1 MAKSSTEKSETSK
14 GEATTRSKT
23 RLSTTIK
30 WFRTVVISILVL
42 AVLGAAGVAA
52 VALVHGT
59 WQVNPIVSGSMRPGL
74 PVGGVVISERIPI
87 DQVALRDVIEFKNPD
102 DPADLMVHR
111 IVSLTKNKSGQFVIK
126 TQGDA
131 NNAQDPWTLTLGGK
145 YAYEAR
151 WSLPLLGYVAVAYQ
165 NHRGLVLL
173 GVGVVLLGTA
183 ASVIYGPK
191 RRDKDHDDDDDDHD
205 DDGDGDERHGSTG
218 FAMPPPTKASE
229 DVTPA
234 SKHAS
239 TTTHAV
245 EPQLFGVDA
254 DRIDGED
261 PLVPEE
267 PPVPRHWNDRF

>member
-1 MAKSSTEKSETSK
+1 
-14 GEATTRSKT
+14 
-23 RLSTTIK
+23 
-30 WFRTVVISILVL
+30 
-42 AVLGAAGVAA
+42 
-52 VALVHGT
+52 
-59 WQVNPIVSGSMRPGL
+59 
-74 PVGGVVISERIPI
+74 
-87 DQVALRDVIEFKNPD
+87 
-102 DPADLMVHR
+102 
-111 IVSLTKNKSGQFVIK
+111 VIK

-183 ASVIYGPK
+183 ANLIYGPK
-191 RRDKDHDDDDDDHD
+191 RRDKEHDDDDDDD
-205 DDGDGDERHGSTG
+205 DDDERHGSTG

-239 TTTHAV
+239 TDMQAV
-245 EPQLFGVDA
+245 EPQPFGIDA

-267 PPVPRHWNDRF
+267 PPVQRHWNDRF

>member
-23 RLSTTIK
+23 KLSTTVK
-30 WFRTVVISILVL
+30 WFRTVVISIVVL

-74 PVGGVVISERIPI
+74 PLGGVVISERIPL
-87 DQVALRDVIEFKNPD
+87 DQVALRDVIEFKNPYI
-102 DPADLMVHR
+102 PTDLMVHR
-111 IVSLTKNKSGQFVIK
+111 IVSLTKSKSGQLVIK

-131 NNAQDPWTLTLGGK
+131 NTIQDPWTLTLGGK

-151 WSLPLLGYVAVAYQ
+151 WSLPLLGYAAVAYQ

-191 RRDKDHDDDDDDHD
+191 RRDKDHDDGDDDDD
-205 DDGDGDERHGSTG
+205 DDDDGDERHGSTG

-239 TTTHAV
+239 TTTLAV
-245 EPQLFGVDA
+245 EPQPFGIHA

-267 PPVPRHWNDRF
+267 PPVQRHWNDRF